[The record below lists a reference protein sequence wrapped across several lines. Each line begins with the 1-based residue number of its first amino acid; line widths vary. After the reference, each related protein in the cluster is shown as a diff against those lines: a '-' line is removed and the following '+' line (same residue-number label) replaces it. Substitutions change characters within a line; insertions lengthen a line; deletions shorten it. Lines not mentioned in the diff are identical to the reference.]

1 LRILPTFGHFWG
13 VLGGSDPPLGGG
25 GTPPFL
31 GGVPPRGGRPPLFGG
46 YPPPGGGGGPP
57 QKSLFG
63 GGTPPFYGNLPK
75 NTKNTQKSRS
85 DTPVFTP
92 PFGRHLIN
100 LLKPAI
106 FIKLST
112 TKSFKKRNYIYVRFP
127 LEIINI
133 QEEGLALFSS
143 ISVFLDV
150 DPRKPK
156 KVKK

>member
-1 LRILPTFGHFWG
+1 MPILTYFWPL
-13 VLGGSDPPLGGG
+13 LGGFGGG
-25 GTPPFL
+25 LTPPPEGGYPPFL
-31 GGVPPRGGRPPLFGG
+31 GGVPPGGSTPPSEGG
-46 YPPPGGGGGPP
+46 VGPP
-57 QKSLFG
+57 QKSLFW

-75 NTKNTQKSRS
+75 NTKNTQISRS
-85 DTPVFTP
+85 DTRVFTP
-92 PFGRHLIN
+92 PFGRHLNN

-112 TKSFKKRNYIYVRFP
+112 TKSFKKRNYIYVWFP

-143 ISVFLDV
+143 ISGFLDV

>member
-1 LRILPTFGHFWG
+1 IRLICVFAYFDLLLATFGGFW
-13 VLGGSDPPLGGG
+13 GGSDPPLGGG

-31 GGVPPRGGRPPLFGG
+31 GG
-46 YPPPGGGGGPP
+46 YPPGGA
-57 QKSLFG
+57 
-63 GGTPPFYGNLPK
+63 TPPFYGNLPK

-112 TKSFKKRNYIYVRFP
+112 TKSFKKRNYIYVWFP
-127 LEIINI
+127 
-133 QEEGLALFSS
+133 
-143 ISVFLDV
+143 
-150 DPRKPK
+150 
-156 KVKK
+156 